1 MDKKKLLS
9 LVVSFAMVATG
20 TVLASAD
27 EIDDINAVSDTETG
41 ITIDEYKESPY
52 KVATVKDGK
61 SVNVRVDG
69 NTKRVAGEGE
79 QFKVKGIQGEWVNV
93 EDGEDDAWIASEYV
107 AISEGV
113 AFTTASTLNLRAADN
128 TSSEVLEELDKG
140 SALVVVKQEGDWIQV
155 RNQGKEGYVH
165 ADYVTDEAPVVPT
178 VDVDGNII
186 DVPSVDSYNAQA
198 VLNLAYSKKGS
209 PYLWG
214 ATGPDK
220 FDCSGFVQYVYSNSV
235 GVSLP
240 RVSSDQV
247 NVGTEITRDQLQPG
261 DLVFFT
267 TDGSGGVSHVGIYVG
282 NGCMIH
288 SPHSGDVVK
297 VTDITSDYYSSH
309 FVTARRVL

>member
-1 MDKKKLLS
+1 M
-9 LVVSFAMVATG
+9 G
-20 TVLASAD
+20 
-27 EIDDINAVSDTETG
+27 
-41 ITIDEYKESPY
+41 Y
-52 KVATVKDGK
+52 
-61 SVNVRVDG
+61 
-69 NTKRVAGEGE
+69 
-79 QFKVKGIQGEWVNV
+79 V

-186 DVPSVDSYNAQA
+186 DVPSVDSYSAQA

-220 FDCSGFVQYVYSNSV
+220 FDCSGFVQYVYINSV

-240 RVSSDQV
+240 RVSSDQA

-288 SPHSGDVVK
+288 SPHSGEVVK

>member
-1 MDKKKLLS
+1 M
-9 LVVSFAMVATG
+9 
-20 TVLASAD
+20 
-27 EIDDINAVSDTETG
+27 
-41 ITIDEYKESPY
+41 
-52 KVATVKDGK
+52 
-61 SVNVRVDG
+61 
-69 NTKRVAGEGE
+69 
-79 QFKVKGIQGEWVNV
+79 
-93 EDGEDDAWIASEYV
+93 
-107 AISEGV
+107 
-113 AFTTASTLNLRAADN
+113 
-128 TSSEVLEELDKG
+128 LEELDKG

-220 FDCSGFVQYVYSNSV
+220 FDCSGFVQYVYINSV

-240 RVSSDQV
+240 RVYTDKA
-247 NVGTEITRDQLQPG
+247 NEGTEITRDQLQPG

-297 VTDITSDYYSSH
+297 VTDITSDYNSSH

>member
-1 MDKKKLLS
+1 MDKKKLFS
-9 LVVSFAMVATG
+9 LVMSVAMVATG

-27 EIDDINAVSDTETG
+27 EIDNINSVPDTETG
-41 ITIDEYKESPY
+41 ITIDNYKETPY

-69 NTKRVAGEGE
+69 NTKRVALEGE
-79 QFKVKGIQGEWVNV
+79 QFKVKGIQGEWINV
-93 EDGEDDAWIASEYV
+93 KDGEDDAWVSSEYLD
-107 AISEGV
+107 ISEGV
-113 AFTTASTLNLRAADN
+113 AFTTASTLNLRSSDN
-128 TSSEVLEELDKG
+128 TSSEVIEELDKG
-140 SALVVVKQEGDWIQV
+140 SALVVVKKEGDWIQV

-165 ADYVTDEAPVVPT
+165 SDYITDEAPVVPS
-178 VDVDGNII
+178 VDVEGNII
-186 DVPSVDSYNAQA
+186 DVPSSNNYSVQA

-214 ATGPDK
+214 ATGPDR
-220 FDCSGFVQYVYSNSV
+220 FDCSGFTTYVFQNSV

-240 RVSSDQV
+240 RVSSDQA
-247 NVGTEITRDQLQPG
+247 NVGTEVSRDQLQPG
-261 DLVFFT
+261 DLVFFS

-309 FVTARRVL
+309 YVTARRVL